1 MEKRKQIKDIFKF
14 TNPIK
19 WSKNTIILLVGL
31 IYIFGQVNE
40 LEYRT
45 KEIKANLSQHRLDN
59 SPFYQHLPVGEINKA
74 NNYLAEK
81 EDEIVQ
87 ISIDAYQK
95 RIAFQSIFFL
105 ALLIFINTD
114 FRRKETKIRLKRY
127 RRELAHK

>member
-31 IYIFGQVNE
+31 FYIFGQVYE

-59 SPFYQHLPVGEINKA
+59 TPFYQHLPVAKMNKA
-74 NNYLAEK
+74 NNYLIERENKIVEK
-81 EDEIVQ
+81 S
-87 ISIDAYQK
+87 ISNYQK
-95 RIAFQSIFFL
+95 RIAIQAIFFMS
-105 ALLIFINTD
+105 LLIFINTD